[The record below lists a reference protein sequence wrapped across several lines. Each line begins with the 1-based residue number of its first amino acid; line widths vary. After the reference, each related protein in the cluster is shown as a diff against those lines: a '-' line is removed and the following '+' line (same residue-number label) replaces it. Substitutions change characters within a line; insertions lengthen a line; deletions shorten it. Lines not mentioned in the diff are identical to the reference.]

1 MFGRSGA
8 AQKDPEE
15 VALTFFQHL
24 TCEDLDAYYY
34 LRWSREKLDQVFSF
48 DGLQHLDDV
57 LKRGRGALLATGHFG
72 APCAA
77 LVGLEIKGFPITHVS
92 REYQSD
98 PSIPL
103 AFRAYSLAKLRRIEQ
118 RIGRPLINAIGQ
130 DDLPSYEAVLQ
141 ILKQL
146 RQNQL
151 VSMAIDVSPNLV
163 EDGMTA
169 RFLGRPS
176 RFTSNLVRLATQSQ
190 TPIIP
195 YFSQRDG
202 RDWSRFRISLRPPIL
217 MSGSIQADLQVCVD
231 HLEEVILQRPEQ
243 WFIWDSLSFLGGEFA
258 GRRSQVAGS
267 QVAGRRS
274 QVAGRRS
281 QVAGRRSQV
290 AGRRSQVAGRRSQVA
305 GRRSQ
310 VAGRRSQVAGRRSQ
324 VAGRF
329 F

>member
-1 MFGRSGA
+1 MERRLKRLPDRLYFSVILPILSRFPKRISYDCARFLGRRLFRYEEA
-8 AQKDPEE
+8 TRNLILAHLRKVFPPNDTVQMDPEE

-34 LRWSREKLDQVFSF
+34 PRWSREKLDRVFSF

-57 LKRGRGALLATGHFG
+57 LNQGRGALLATGHFG

-77 LVGLEIKGFPITHVS
+77 LVGLGIKGYPITHVS

-98 PSIPL
+98 PSVPS
-103 AFRAYSLAKLRRIEQ
+103 AFRAYALTKLRKIER
-118 RIGRPLINAIGQ
+118 RIGRPLINAIGR

-146 RQNQL
+146 RRNQL

-163 EDGMTA
+163 EDGMST

-195 YFSQRDG
+195 YFIQRDG
-202 RDWSRFRISLRPPIL
+202 QDWSRFRISLHPPIL
-217 MSGSIQADLQVCVD
+217 MSGDIQGDLQVCVN

-243 WFIWDSLSFLGGEFA
+243 WFIWDSLSHFWEGNSG
-258 GRRSQVAGS
+258 
-267 QVAGRRS
+267 
-274 QVAGRRS
+274 
-281 QVAGRRSQV
+281 
-290 AGRRSQVAGRRSQVA
+290 
-305 GRRSQ
+305 
-310 VAGRRSQVAGRRSQ
+310 
-324 VAGRF
+324 
-329 F
+329 